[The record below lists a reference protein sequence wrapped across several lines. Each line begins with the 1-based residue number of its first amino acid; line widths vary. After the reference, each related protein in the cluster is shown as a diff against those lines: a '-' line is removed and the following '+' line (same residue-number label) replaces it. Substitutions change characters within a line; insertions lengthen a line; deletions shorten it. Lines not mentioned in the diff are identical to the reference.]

1 MKGKQASAILKR
13 KGRWNIASQRA
24 NRGRLEITYVLL
36 GEIDRQTLQNL
47 TGVTAEGTKERTVTV
62 HDDETELLVRLEQ
75 LTQSLSVELVVTQ
88 VERGVNGLEGLE
100 IDVNLA
106 LLSFRSDNF
115 TTVDDQAI
123 GRDLV
128 IQLETLLGG
137 GNSGKDGKTVHTRLD
152 VGGSTL
158 YQMLNSE
165 IFGEVAGGPGNWT
178 RERKGIRILQPT
190 SSQRERSD
198 PWGLYMIV
206 SGDLISS
213 YPEKGPECR
222 H

>member
-1 MKGKQASAILKR
+1 VER
-13 KGRWNIASQRA
+13 VEREGRWNIEFRCA
-24 NRGRLEITYVLL
+24 NRGRCEITYVLL

-47 TGVTAEGTKERTVTV
+47 TSVTAEGTKERTVTV
-62 HDDETELLVRLEQ
+62 HDDETELLVRLQQ

-88 VERGVNGLEGLE
+88 VERSVDGLKGLE
-100 IDVNLA
+100 INVDLA

-128 IQLETLLGG
+128 VQLETLLGG
-137 GNSGKDGKTVHTRLD
+137 GNRGKDGKTIDTRLD

-158 YQMLNSE
+158 YQMLNFRNFRAS
-165 IFGEVAGGPGNWT
+165 GGGGPGNWT
-178 RERKGIRILQPT
+178 REGKGIRILPPT
-190 SSQRERSD
+190 SSQRARSD

-206 SGDLISS
+206 SGDVVSLYRTGS
-213 YPEKGPECR
+213 PK
-222 H
+222 